1 MSPSLPPLRA
11 GQRLNE
17 FVLLAPLASSG
28 ASALYLAQPADHGRL
43 REQAS
48 VLLAR
53 LGVWRGRFDRL
64 AALKIAY
71 PDYQANLHD
80 EHGYLSRADL
90 RHPHLVE
97 LYSRRCQRAK
107 GQLPRDLGLARLP
120 GEGRSEGRSIVYLAL
135 AFEPG
140 PTLARLLRWRRARP
154 LDPTL
159 AVHIAHQTAQALRH
173 LHDHELVHHDVK
185 PGNIILRPTR
195 GIADVALIDLGAAES
210 LRAPRQRSIYGT
222 WRYLPPERLT
232 GSSPQTL
239 TPQIDVYGL
248 GRTLE
253 EMLIGSLD
261 EDESAA
267 AGNAP
272 GRVAAARVERPRIS
286 AELDHLVRDATA
298 RCLEQRRRRL
308 PSMRAFIE
316 HLEATPEF
324 QRAPAPTRV

>member
-1 MSPSLPPLRA
+1 MPPPPLPLRA

-28 ASALYLAQPADHGRL
+28 SSALYLAHPTGHGRP
-43 REQAS
+43 RERAS
-48 VLLAR
+48 ALLAS
-53 LGVWRGRFDRL
+53 LGFWRGRCDGL
-64 AALKIAY
+64 AALKVAY

-90 RHPHLVE
+90 RHPHLVD
-97 LYSRRCQRAK
+97 LYSRRCRRPK
-107 GQLPRDLGLARLP
+107 GQTPRDLGLARLP
-120 GEGRSEGRSIVYLAL
+120 GEGRSLAYLAL

-140 PTLARLLRWRRARP
+140 PTLARLLYRRRARP

-185 PGNIILRPTR
+185 PGNIILRPTQ

-210 LRAPRQRSIYGT
+210 LRAPRQRSVYGT

-232 GSSPQTL
+232 GSGSHSL

-253 EMLIGSLD
+253 EMLTGSLD
-261 EDESAA
+261 EDDGAA
-267 AGNAP
+267 AGNVP

-286 AELDHLVRDATA
+286 AELDHLVRDATT
-298 RCLEQRRRRL
+298 RCLEQRWRRL
-308 PSMRAFIE
+308 PSMHAFIE
-316 HLEATPEF
+316 RLEATPEF
-324 QRAPAPTRV
+324 RRPPTPIRV